1 MASFPPFII
10 GTPIPNGVTPNRI
23 FSDVW
28 QGVLPTPGIT
38 LSGSLI
44 TLTAS
49 GYTIGTRVTDPSLR
63 FNKFAYTAG
72 TTGIYTLTVTA
83 VTPVVGKLYKIQLY
97 GGSQTN
103 PYGFTWSVI
112 AATTSTT
119 DLATAIAAQITNS
132 GQSAAVTA
140 TSSGSVVTINEVVAT
155 TGGFTITF
163 TGDVNAVF
171 ATSTSNVL
179 PVGTLAQVALYKLP
193 GVVTSGTFNLY
204 QWSYDVK
211 YPNFD
216 GNGDDA
222 VRREFVEIW
231 IDLAATNYSLV
242 DTAMVQAG
250 GLTTAYFGA
259 TSYSALLMAQTF
271 GVPN

>member
-10 GTPIPNGVTPNRI
+10 ATPLPNGVTPNRI

-28 QGVLPTPGIT
+28 QGVLPIPSIT
-38 LSGSLI
+38 LAASLI
-44 TLTAS
+44 TLVPS
-49 GYTIGTRVTDPSLR
+49 GYVIGTRVTDPSLR

-72 TTGIYTLTVTA
+72 VTGVYTLTVTA
-83 VTPVVGKLYKIQLY
+83 CTPVVGKLYKIQLF

-103 PYGFTWSVI
+103 PYGFTWDVI
-112 AATTSTT
+112 AATTSPT

-163 TGDVNAVF
+163 IGDVNAVF
-171 ATSTSNVL
+171 ATTTSNVL
-179 PVGTLAQVALYKLP
+179 PLGTLAQVQLYKP
-193 GVVTSGTFNLY
+193 SVTSGTFNLY

-222 VRREFVEIW
+222 VRREYVEIW
-231 IDLAATNYSLV
+231 VDLAATNYSTVDPELV
-242 DTAMVQAG
+242 NAG
-250 GLTTAYFGA
+250 SLNATYFGS
-259 TSYSALLMAQTF
+259 SYSSLLMNQTF